1 MKAAMTAKT
10 PTDRPVHPLLD
21 AALRHAVAAGT
32 VIVLLVPSARG
43 VHAAIGWLP
52 LWLVAMPL
60 LAWWAL
66 HGFALPRRDAPPV
79 AAAPTVRPRRRSA
92 EQARRRSRAGARPS
106 GGTAGRALG

>member
-1 MKAAMTAKT
+1 MTAT
-10 PTDRPVHPLLD
+10 TRIDRPVHPLLD
-21 AALRHAVAAGT
+21 AALRHAVAVGA

-66 HGFALPRRDAPPV
+66 HGFALPRRR
-79 AAAPTVRPRRRSA
+79 APTVA
-92 EQARRRSRAGARPS
+92 A
-106 GGTAGRALG
+106 AGRALG

>member
-1 MKAAMTAKT
+1 MTATT

-43 VHAAIGWLP
+43 AHAAIGWLP

-66 HGFALPRRDAPPV
+66 HGFALPRAAARTA
-79 AAAPTVRPRRRSA
+79 AAAPTVSAVRRTR
-92 EQARRRSRAGARPS
+92 ARISS
-106 GGTAGRALG
+106 GVPCATTLPPDRK

>member
-1 MKAAMTAKT
+1 MTAKS
-10 PTDRPVHPLLD
+10 PIPRPVHPLLD
-21 AALRHAVAAGT
+21 AALRHASAVG
-32 VIVLLVPSARG
+32 VVLVLLVPSARG
-43 VHAAIGWLP
+43 AHVAIGWLP

-66 HGFALPRRDAPPV
+66 HGFALPRRDAPAV

-106 GGTAGRALG
+106 GGAAGRALG